1 LTALTAG
8 FISLVLKGV
17 AAAPPVPETAM
28 NRNPTATYALMI
40 MAILLSCLTSI
51 RAADEF
57 PYDRVLLLDVAP
69 MRPLK
74 RVPILTV
81 AENGSATIELWC
93 RTANARVQVSDNAIK
108 IEAAPL
114 PEGLPQYMS
123 AGQCSDDRV
132 QADNETLEALTQAI
146 EWRRRGDGV
155 ELIGPKPMRLRA
167 SSH

>member
-1 LTALTAG
+1 M
-8 FISLVLKGV
+8 ISRPIAFCL
-17 AAAPPVPETAM
+17 
-28 NRNPTATYALMI
+28 LMI
-40 MAILLSCLTSI
+40 AAIVLDSPASA

-81 AENGSATIELWC
+81 QENGSATVELWC
-93 RTANARVQVSDNAIK
+93 RTARARVEVTDAAIR
-108 IEAAPL
+108 IETAPL
-114 PEGLPQYMS
+114 SEALPQYMS

-132 QADNETLEALTQAI
+132 RADNEVLEALTQAT
-146 EWRRRGDGV
+146 EWRRRGDGI
-155 ELIGPKPMRLRA
+155 ELGGPNAGKPMRFRA

>member
-1 LTALTAG
+1 MNCIRLKAGRPAVLLAAFVAALLIAVTALAG
-8 FISLVLKGV
+8 IP
-17 AAAPPVPETAM
+17 A
-28 NRNPTATYALMI
+28 
-40 MAILLSCLTSI
+40 

-93 RTANARVQVSDNAIK
+93 RTANASVQVSDNAIK
-108 IEAAPL
+108 IETAPL
-114 PEGLPQYMS
+114 PEELPQYMS
-123 AGQCSDDRV
+123 SGQCSDQRV
-132 QADNETLEALTQAI
+132 QADNAMLETLSQVS

-155 ELIGPKPMRLRA
+155 ELIGPTPMRFRA

>member
-1 LTALTAG
+1 
-8 FISLVLKGV
+8 
-17 AAAPPVPETAM
+17 M
-28 NRNPTATYALMI
+28 NRRPIAFSLLMI
-40 MAILLSCLTSI
+40 AATVLGGPVSV

-93 RTANARVQVSDNAIK
+93 RTANARVQVSDNAIR
-108 IEAAPL
+108 IETAPL
-114 PEGLPQYMS
+114 TEALPQYMS
-123 AGQCSDDRV
+123 AGQCSEDRV
-132 QADNETLEALTQAI
+132 QADTRTLEALTQAT
-146 EWRRRGDGV
+146 EWRKRGDGI
-155 ELIGPKPMRLRA
+155 ELIGPMPMRFRA